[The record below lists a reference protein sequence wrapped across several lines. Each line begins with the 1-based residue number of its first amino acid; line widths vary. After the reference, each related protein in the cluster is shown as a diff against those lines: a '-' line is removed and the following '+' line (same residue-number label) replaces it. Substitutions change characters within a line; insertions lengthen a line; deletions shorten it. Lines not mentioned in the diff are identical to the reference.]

1 MTDYNPEDIF
11 GSLENYLAYLQ
22 EEKNRTINILNLEY
36 KWDDKDWYAYKVK
49 ELDKK
54 IKKVKKQICA
64 KKNS

>member
-1 MTDYNPEDIF
+1 MQNM
-11 GSLENYLAYLQ
+11 
-22 EEKNRTINILNLEY
+22 LNLEY
-36 KWDDKDWYAYKVK
+36 KWDDKDFYAYKVK